1 MGSELEFCI
10 EGMEFLMK
18 CTVRLVWSEEEKFW
32 HSESMDERFGLT
44 LESGSLDVLIE
55 RIKMAVPEMF
65 ELIGYTGEIDLSF
78 EIERTD
84 KLGLAAS

>member
-1 MGSELEFCI
+1 VGVW
-10 EGMEFLMK
+10 GVKNNMK
-18 CTVRLVWSEEEKFW
+18 CIVKLIWSEEEKFW

-78 EIERTD
+78 EIDRTD

>member
-1 MGSELEFCI
+1 
-10 EGMEFLMK
+10 MK
-18 CTVRLVWSEEEKFW
+18 CTVKLVWSEEEKFW

-78 EIERTD
+78 EIDRTD

>member
-1 MGSELEFCI
+1 MNCVIKLI
-10 EGMEFLMK
+10 
-18 CTVRLVWSEEEKFW
+18 WSEEEKFW

-55 RIKMAVPEMF
+55 RVKLAVPEMY
-65 ELIGYTGEIDLSF
+65 EMIGYKGEINLQF

-84 KLGLAAS
+84 KLKLETAA

>member
-1 MGSELEFCI
+1 
-10 EGMEFLMK
+10 MK
-18 CTVRLVWSEEEKFW
+18 CIVKLIWSEEEKFW
-32 HSESMDERFGLT
+32 HSESMDERVGLT

-55 RIKMAVPEMF
+55 RVKMAVPEMY
-65 ELIGYTGEIDLSF
+65 ELVGYTGEIDLSF